1 MLTLALAWILAQDAP
16 EELVR
21 KLGAE
26 DYAERE
32 KAAEALK
39 KLGAGAEAALR
50 KGAESEDPEVRAR
63 SKALLEGLKPAPS
76 APPRRPARPPFAP
89 GFRGSSVSVRTVNGD
104 STYVITPGDGSAALS
119 FHKAASGAV
128 KLDYA
133 DDEGR
138 SRSVEAASL
147 AAFLKEHK
155 DLAAKFGLSE
165 EGIDYAGARVSFR
178 GLNPFGVPGKPFRFN
193 FGRKGWPFA
202 EEEEERKPVPSAPKA
217 SGFES
222 VSDALRAQLGLPE
235 GQGVLVSR
243 DDAAPGLRRHDVLL
257 ELDGKP
263 IATPAEARK
272 ASEAATLTIL
282 RKGKRETIQVPP
294 RKDF

>member
-39 KLGAGAEAALR
+39 KLGAAAEAALR
-50 KGAESEDPEVRAR
+50 KGQESEDPEVRTR
-63 SKALLEGLKPAPS
+63 SKALLEELKPRAS

-89 GFRGSSVSVRTVNGD
+89 GFRGSSVSVRSVNGD

-128 KLDYA
+128 KLDYT

-147 AAFLKEHK
+147 AVFLKEQK

-178 GLNPFGVPGKPFRFN
+178 GLNPFGGPANPFRFN

-202 EEEEERKPVPSAPKA
+202 EEEERKPVPSAPKT

-263 IATPAEARK
+263 VSTPAEARK
-272 ASEAATLTIL
+272 ASEAASLTIL
-282 RKGKRETIQVPP
+282 RKGKRETIQAQP